1 MKGKRGNP
9 PECCGSSCGH
19 LLAEA
24 PDSPSRPRAL
34 HIIPSPQSTGS
45 LQKPQPLGLNF
56 LLLLQLL
63 GCCFLLITRFSEQG
77 PEGELC
83 FCKLSCISSN
93 KAFCLAPSLSSA
105 PPPPRPVLTPL
116 KATQEVVHVELLCGS
131 AAFYCPVGLTLFF
144 RKSRVVRASDENSF
158 VEHQLVFSRFAYAS
172 GNHRTEGS
180 FCFRFP
186 FGSAVS
192 AGVYRTITS
201 WFLGRM
207 GQGGREWAD
216 PCFLSGIK
224 NA

>member
-1 MKGKRGNP
+1 MKSRPPPPPALPSSISARLLSGGFGLGAGVVKGKRGNP

-105 PPPPRPVLTPL
+105 PPPPPPPPPPPARPHPL
-116 KATQEVVHVELLCGS
+116 EGHSGGCTCGTFVWFCSLLLSCG
-131 AAFYCPVGLTLFF
+131 PHPLLQ
-144 RKSRVVRASDENSF
+144 KE
-158 VEHQLVFSRFAYAS
+158 S
-172 GNHRTEGS
+172 GG
-180 FCFRFP
+180 
-186 FGSAVS
+186 
-192 AGVYRTITS
+192 
-201 WFLGRM
+201 
-207 GQGGREWAD
+207 
-216 PCFLSGIK
+216 
-224 NA
+224 